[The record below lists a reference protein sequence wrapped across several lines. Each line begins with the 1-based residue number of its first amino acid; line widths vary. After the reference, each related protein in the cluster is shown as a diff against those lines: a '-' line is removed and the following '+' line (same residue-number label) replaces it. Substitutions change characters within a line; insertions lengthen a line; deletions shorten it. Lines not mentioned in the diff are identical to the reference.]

1 MSHIPLLDDFLASVE
16 NQAFKTAAIANFKQV
31 VKDGDLRLHP
41 MSERLVDQGTLE
53 NIGARQGAEKGG
65 A

>member
-1 MSHIPLLDDFLASVE
+1 MSKNPLLDDFLASVE
-16 NQAFKTAAIANFKQV
+16 NQASKTAMIANFKQL

-41 MSERLVDQGTLE
+41 MIGRLVDKETLE
-53 NIGARQGAEKGG
+53 KMGARQGAEKGG